1 MPSHRDALNKEL
13 EVLRSCSVLAK
24 NCPLACR
31 SSLAHSSSQELFALS
46 IWLTPV
52 LGSSQ
57 ALKVPRLS
65 GRKRRE
71 CLTRLSAFGGDG
83 PPGAGPHMTRFQ
95 RIVSIIWQWAVE
107 PNWPR
112 RYPVLQHGYLVYSAK
127 EGLCFMDRTA
137 HSYAVTPRRR
147 IGSPPPRGK
156 SAARS
161 GSRRN
166 ALIRAS
172 ATLFTVHPSNRE
184 QSQFE

>member
-71 CLTRLSAFGGDG
+71 CITRLSAFGGDR
-83 PPGAGPHMTRFQ
+83 PPG
-95 RIVSIIWQWAVE
+95 
-107 PNWPR
+107 R
-112 RYPVLQHGYLVYSAK
+112 RSAHDTIPK
-127 EGLCFMDRTA
+127 NSVNNLAMGSRTNLA
-137 HSYAVTPRRR
+137 PETPRAPTWIFGLLRER
-147 IGSPPPRGK
+147 GPLLHGSDC
-156 SAARS
+156 S
-161 GSRRN
+161 
-166 ALIRAS
+166 
-172 ATLFTVHPSNRE
+172 
-184 QSQFE
+184 